1 MTFLNGIAASNGIA
15 IAKAYRLVEP
25 DLSFEQK
32 KIEDASSEVARFRDA
47 MAKAKS
53 ELEIIRDRAKVD
65 LGPDKAAIFE
75 AHLLVLSDPEL
86 NNPIE
91 DKIGPRT

>member
-32 KIEDASSEVARFRDA
+32 TIEDSVAEVDRFRKA
-47 MAKAKS
+47 MEKSKS
-53 ELEIIRDRAKVD
+53 ELEAIRDQAKVD
-65 LGPDKAAIFE
+65 LGADKAAIY
-75 AHLLVLSDPEL
+75 SS
-86 NNPIE
+86 
-91 DKIGPRT
+91 